1 MELSAHFQMQINI
14 YTYFLTKWRPLQRT
28 QSYLL
33 ILTIINSGR
42 SADNAEQQLHSRP
55 IAV

>member
-33 ILTIINSGR
+33 ILTTINGGR
-42 SADNAEQQLHSRP
+42 SADNAE
-55 IAV
+55 